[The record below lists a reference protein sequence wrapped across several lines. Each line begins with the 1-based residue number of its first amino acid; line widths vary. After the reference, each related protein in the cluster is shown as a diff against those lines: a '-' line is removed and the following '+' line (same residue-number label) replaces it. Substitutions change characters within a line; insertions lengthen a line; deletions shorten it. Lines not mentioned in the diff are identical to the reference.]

1 MPNSLGSTLIWRR
14 SAARMVSCVMGTS
27 YDLPVRLSVMV
38 SVWRGVLEPSCFLVV
53 VAESGESIE
62 KSWEA
67 AERVLRCRYH
77 CTPKGAPRETGRR
90 GGAKCTNAKG
100 WLKSRGTVEAEIYL
114 LTIVV
119 ITSIIPLQDPG
130 GGP

>member
-1 MPNSLGSTLIWRR
+1 
-14 SAARMVSCVMGTS
+14 
-27 YDLPVRLSVMV
+27 MV

-62 KSWEA
+62 KSSEA
-67 AERVLRCRYH
+67 AERLLRFRYH
-77 CTPKGAPRETGRR
+77 CTPKGAPPETGRR

-100 WLKSRGTVEAEIYL
+100 WLKNRGTVEAEIYL

-130 GGP
+130 GGPRWISAKATNAGTR

>member
-1 MPNSLGSTLIWRR
+1 MPNSAGSTLIWRR
-14 SAARMVSCVMGTS
+14 SAARMV
-27 YDLPVRLSVMV
+27 LSVMV

-62 KSWEA
+62 KSSEA
-67 AERVLRCRYH
+67 AERLLRFRYH
-77 CTPKGAPRETGRR
+77 CTPKGAPPETGRR
-90 GGAKCTNAKG
+90 GDAKCTNAKG

-119 ITSIIPLQDPG
+119 ITGIMSLQDPG